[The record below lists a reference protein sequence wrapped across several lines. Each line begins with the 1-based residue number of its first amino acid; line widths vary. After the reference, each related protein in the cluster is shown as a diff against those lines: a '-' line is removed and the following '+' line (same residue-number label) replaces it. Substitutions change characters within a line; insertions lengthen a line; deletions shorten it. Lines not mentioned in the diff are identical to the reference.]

1 MVCAAFLLNGYSKS
15 QKLLEY
21 EAEYHYFSSAGSYKG
36 IHPLFNMREQMMS
49 DGDLLE
55 LIKQDDTAA
64 FESIYDKY
72 WQALYLKGCQR
83 VDKDEAKDM
92 VQEVMIT
99 LWRRRN
105 DITVMQEGDLGRY
118 LFTAIRYRVISHYAF
133 SAAEIKKAGFFDH
146 FDDAVATNTLETKEL
161 QARIDKEIGRLPARM
176 QQIFRLSREEDY
188 TIADI
193 ARTLNISE
201 QTVKNQLTDALKR
214 LRISLKASSTGE
226 WTLVLVYL
234 FFHLHNNN

>member
-1 MVCAAFLLNGYSKS
+1 
-15 QKLLEY
+15 
-21 EAEYHYFSSAGSYKG
+21 
-36 IHPLFNMREQMMS
+36 MREQMLS
-49 DGDLLE
+49 DDDLLQ
-55 LIKQDDTAA
+55 LIKRDDTAA

-72 WQALYLKGCQR
+72 WQALYLKACQR

-105 DITVMQEGDLGRY
+105 AITVMHEGDLGRY

-133 SAAEIKKAGFFDH
+133 SVAEIKKVDFFDQ
-146 FDDAVATNTLETKEL
+146 FDEHITVNTLETKEL
-161 QARIDKEIGRLPARM
+161 QSRIDKEISRLPARM
-176 QQIFRLSREEDY
+176 QQIFRLSREDDY

-193 ARTLNISE
+193 AKALNISE

-214 LRISLKASSTGE
+214 LRISLKTSSTGE

-234 FFHLHNNN
+234 FFHLHQHK

>member
-1 MVCAAFLLNGYSKS
+1 
-15 QKLLEY
+15 
-21 EAEYHYFSSAGSYKG
+21 
-36 IHPLFNMREQMMS
+36 MMS
-49 DGDLLE
+49 DGDLLQ
-55 LIKQDDTAA
+55 LIKRDDTAA

-72 WQALYLKGCQR
+72 WQALYLKACQR

-105 DITVMQEGDLGRY
+105 DIRVMQEGDLGRY

-133 SAAEIKKAGFFDH
+133 SAAEIKKADFFDT
-146 FDDAVATNTLETKEL
+146 FDDYITTDTLETKEL
-161 QARIDKEIGRLPARM
+161 KARIETEIGRLPARM
-176 QQIFRLSREEDY
+176 QQIFRLSREDDY

-193 ARTLNISE
+193 AKTLNISE

-214 LRISLKASSTGE
+214 LRTSLKASSTSD
-226 WTLVLVYL
+226 WTLVVIYL
-234 FFHLHNNN
+234 FSQLHQQQ